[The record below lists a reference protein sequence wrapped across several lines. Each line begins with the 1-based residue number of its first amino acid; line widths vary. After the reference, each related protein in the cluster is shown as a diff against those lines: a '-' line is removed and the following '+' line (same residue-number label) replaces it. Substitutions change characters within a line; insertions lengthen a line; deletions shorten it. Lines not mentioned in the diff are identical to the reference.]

1 MRRLACPTRAL
12 PAHRQRPMARS
23 RLARL
28 AGPLLAAALLG
39 GCSLFHM
46 QETARGNM
54 VDHADLQELIP
65 GISTRADATSLLGTP
80 TAKASFND
88 NEWIYIGQMT
98 QPRVAQ
104 TTAVRKQKVV
114 ILTFDD
120 KGVLRGLREL
130 DGKDGQPLSMIAA
143 TTPSPGAH
151 SSFLQEILGNIGGF
165 NPFGGMQQNNTGIG
179 PPMP

>member
-1 MRRLACPTRAL
+1 MRRLDCPNRAL
-12 PAHRQRPMARS
+12 PTRRQPRSARS

-28 AGPLLAAALLG
+28 VGPVIAAVLLG
-39 GCSLFHM
+39 GCSLFQM
-46 QETARGNM
+46 QQTTRGNM
-54 VDHADLQELIP
+54 VDRADLQELIP

-88 NEWIYIGQMT
+88 NEWIYIGQVT

-130 DGKDGQPLSMIAA
+130 DGKDGQPLAMVAT

-165 NPFGGMQQNNTGIG
+165 NPFGGLQQNNTGIG

>member
-1 MRRLACPTRAL
+1 MRRLDFPNRAL
-12 PAHRQRPMARS
+12 PARRQPPVAGS
-23 RLARL
+23 LLARF
-28 AGPLLAAALLG
+28 AGPLVAAVLLG
-39 GCSLFHM
+39 GCSLFQM
-46 QETARGNM
+46 PETARGNM
-54 VDHADLQELIP
+54 VDRADLQELIP

-88 NEWIYIGQMT
+88 NEWIYIGQTT

-130 DGKDGQPLSMIAA
+130 DGKDAQPLSMIAA

-151 SSFLQEILGNIGGF
+151 SSFIQEILGNIGGF